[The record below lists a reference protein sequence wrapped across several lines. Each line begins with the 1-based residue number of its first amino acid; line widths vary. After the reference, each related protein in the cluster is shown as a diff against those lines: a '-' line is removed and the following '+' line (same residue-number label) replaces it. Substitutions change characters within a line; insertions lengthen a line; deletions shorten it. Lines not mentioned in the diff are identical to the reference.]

1 MWSEKRWLCKPA
13 LIFLLPLGK
22 QNDMTGAYALR
33 DEIIAKGA
41 TQSPVFMK
49 LFEKL
54 AENWKKDIKIVEEPS
69 QPENVSSH

>member
-1 MWSEKRWLCKPA
+1 
-13 LIFLLPLGK
+13 
-22 QNDMTGAYALR
+22 MTGAYALR
-33 DEIIAKGA
+33 DEIIAKGE

-49 LFEKL
+49 LFENL